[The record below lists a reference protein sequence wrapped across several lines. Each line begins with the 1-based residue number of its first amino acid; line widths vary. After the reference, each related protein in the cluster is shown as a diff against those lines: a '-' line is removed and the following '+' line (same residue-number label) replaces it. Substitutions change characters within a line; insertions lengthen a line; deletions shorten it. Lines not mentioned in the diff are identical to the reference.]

1 MSSQTSGSLGI
12 GDTGSGNAAYI
23 LGLVMID
30 VMMSRWKGGL
40 VRCRR
45 WDHPFYVLSL
55 LLGNLCWSDCR
66 ITTLVALDSIF
77 ISCVFI
83 VSL

>member
-1 MSSQTSGSLGI
+1 MSSQTSDLPGI
-12 GDTGSGNAAYI
+12 EDTGYGNAAYI
-23 LGLVMID
+23 SGLVIMYF
-30 VMMSRWKGGL
+30 MMSRWKGGL
-40 VRCRR
+40 VRCRC

>member
-45 WDHPFYVLSL
+45 WDRPFYLSL
-55 LLGNLCWSDCR
+55 LFLGNSCR
-66 ITTLVALDSIF
+66 ADWRVKTLVPSDSLF
-77 ISCVFI
+77 IPCVFL